1 MWPCDKKLWQIF
13 LLWQGKCEPHFL
25 CESLKCD
32 TLSRDTLKCD
42 TLTCDTL
49 KCVTLKCDTLKSNN
63 ITSETLKLDH
73 LWRKPDIY
81 VLIGQIM
88 ETVLHFKESLTHEEK

>member
-1 MWPCDKKLWQIF
+1 MD
-13 LLWQGKCEPHFL
+13 ET
-25 CESLKCD
+25 LKCD

-49 KCVTLKCDTLKSNN
+49 KSDN

-81 VLIGQIM
+81 VPIGQIM
-88 ETVLHFKESLTHEEK
+88 DTVLHFKESLTHEEK